1 MRIIRFSTLVLAAS
15 SVAALMPLA
24 AAEVVP
30 LPTSRPLA
38 DGAPDA
44 STTDKQPG
52 TISPGTTSVVP
63 APVPAPAA
71 PAGEVPTAD
80 VPSVPATPADD
91 LPPNGLS
98 ADAILR
104 SVTEDAAQAAE
115 CQAELKALRV
125 QFTPLDPII
134 ADGGCGIAHP
144 IAVTALADGI
154 SMSQTA
160 TLSCPMAVGLAKWVK
175 QTVDP
180 LSKLYLKGDLTT
192 LGISTSYQC
201 RTRNGVSS
209 AKLSEHSFA
218 NGLDVHFFKAEG
230 ADRVTVQERDD
241 DSGMSARFQ
250 AAARGAACAYFTTV
264 LGPMTNAAHG
274 DHFHLD
280 MRLRNGGYR
289 LCE

>member
-1 MRIIRFSTLVLAAS
+1 MRVIRLRTLVLAAS

-30 LPTSRPLA
+30 LPTSRPPA

-44 STTDKQPG
+44 LTTAKQPG
-52 TISPGTTSVVP
+52 TISVVP
-63 APVPAPAA
+63 TPVPPPPAPAVD
-71 PAGEVPTAD
+71 VPT
-80 VPSVPATPADD
+80 VPATPADD

-104 SVTEDAAQAAE
+104 SVTEDATQAAG
-115 CQAELKALRV
+115 CQAELKALRA

-144 IAVTALADGI
+144 VAVTGLGDGI
-154 SMSQTA
+154 ALSETA
-160 TLSCPMAVGLAKWVK
+160 TLSCPMAVGLANWVK
-175 QTVDP
+175 QAVDP
-180 LSKLYLKGDLTT
+180 LSKLYLNGDLKT

-218 NGLDVHFFKAEG
+218 NGLDVHFFEAEG
-230 ADRVTVQERDD
+230 AERVTVQERDD
-241 DSGMSARFQ
+241 DSGMPARFQ

>member
-1 MRIIRFSTLVLAAS
+1 MRVIRLSTLVLAAS

-52 TISPGTTSVVP
+52 TTLPGTISAVPVP
-63 APVPAPAA
+63 APV
-71 PAGEVPTAD
+71 AGAED
-80 VPSVPATPADD
+80 VPSATVPATPADD

-125 QFTPLDPII
+125 QFSPLDPII

-144 IAVTALADGI
+144 VAVTALADGI
-154 SMSQTA
+154 SLSETA

-175 QTVDP
+175 EAVDP

-201 RTRNGVSS
+201 RTRNGVLS

-230 ADRVTVQERDD
+230 ADRVTVQERND

>member
-1 MRIIRFSTLVLAAS
+1 MRRIRLSTLVLAAS

-38 DGAPDA
+38 GGAPDA
-44 STTDKQPG
+44 STTDRQPG
-52 TISPGTTSVVP
+52 TISPGTIPVV
-63 APVPAPAA
+63 PVPAPAA
-71 PAGEVPTAD
+71 SAGEVPQVD
-80 VPSVPATPADD
+80 VPTVPATPADD

-104 SVTEDAAQAAE
+104 SVTENAAQAAE

-144 IAVTALADGI
+144 VAVTALADGI
-154 SMSQTA
+154 SLSQTA
-160 TLSCPMAVGLAKWVK
+160 TLSCPMAVGLANWVK

-230 ADRVTVQERDD
+230 AERVTVQERDD

-274 DHFHLD
+274 DHFHMD